1 MSSSSPILQTTNLT
15 KSFGGRQSLAGIS
28 FDVHRQECLGII
40 GPNGAGKT
48 TLFNLLTG
56 FYTPTTGSIFWQ
68 QKPIHGSSPAAI
80 ARLGIARTFQ
90 NIRLFKQLTVLENV
104 RIAYDSH
111 LNYTPLGALF
121 RTPFAHHQEKASN
134 KKSLE
139 LLEMLGMEK
148 MAQQTAGSLPYGF
161 QRRLEI
167 ARALALNPKLLLL
180 DEPVAGMNEHEME
193 KILELLR
200 WVHREFSSTFIL
212 IEHHMDFVMEL
223 CHRLLVLDFGS
234 LIAEGSPA
242 EIKSNQ
248 RVIEAYLGTGS
259 EGN

>member
-1 MSSSSPILQTTNLT
+1 VLNSSPILQTTNLT
-15 KSFGGRQSLAGIS
+15 KSFGGRQSLADVS
-28 FDVHRQECLGII
+28 FHVHPQECLGII

-56 FYTPTTGSIFWQ
+56 FYTPTTGTIFWQ
-68 QKPIHGSSPAAI
+68 QNPIQSRSPAAI

-90 NIRLFKQLTVLENV
+90 NIRLFKQLSVLENV

-111 LNYTPLGALF
+111 LNYTPFGALL
-121 RTPFAHHQEKASN
+121 RTPFARHQEKGSS
-134 KKSLE
+134 KKALE
-139 LLEMLGMEK
+139 LLDMLGMADLRE
-148 MAQQTAGSLPYGF
+148 QPAGSLPYGF

-212 IEHHMDFVMEL
+212 IEHHMDFIMEL
-223 CHRLLVLDFGS
+223 CPRLLVLDFGS
-234 LIAEGSPA
+234 LIAEGSPS
-242 EIKSNQ
+242 EIKKNQ
-248 RVIEAYLGTGS
+248 RVIEAYLGT
-259 EGN
+259 ET